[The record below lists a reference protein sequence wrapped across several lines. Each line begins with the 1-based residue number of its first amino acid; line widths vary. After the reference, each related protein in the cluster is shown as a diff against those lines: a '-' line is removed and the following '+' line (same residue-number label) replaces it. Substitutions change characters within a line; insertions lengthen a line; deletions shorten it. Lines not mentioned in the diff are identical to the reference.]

1 VPLVEVG
8 KENAL
13 LSHDQRVGFLLCKTS
28 VHYARASL
36 VYLHK
41 TLFFRFATLQ
51 NFFVFLLLVTTWVQ
65 NRPFE
70 LVQSSNHESEKL
82 SKE

>member
-1 VPLVEVG
+1 ME
-8 KENAL
+8 
-13 LSHDQRVGFLLCKTS
+13 TS
-28 VHYARASL
+28 PIS
-36 VYLHK
+36 K

-51 NFFVFLLLVTTWVQ
+51 SFFVFLLLVTTWVQ

-82 SKE
+82 LKE